1 MGEALAGAG
10 RSTDGPL
17 MARYHYET
25 RRDAERQYPH
35 RVDIPVPE
43 DGLGK
48 RLNDMIDWC
57 CERFTECTPR
67 WRDPA

>member
-35 RVDIPVPE
+35 RGAV
-43 DGLGK
+43 GK
-48 RLNDMIDWC
+48 RNRAVNAALDGDAIDV
-57 CERFTECTPR
+57 RALHLHVP
-67 WRDPA
+67 P